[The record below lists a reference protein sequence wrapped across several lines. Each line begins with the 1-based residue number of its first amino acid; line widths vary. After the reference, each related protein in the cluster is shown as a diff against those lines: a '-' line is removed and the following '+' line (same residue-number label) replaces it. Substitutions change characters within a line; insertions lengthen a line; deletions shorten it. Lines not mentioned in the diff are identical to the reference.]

1 LANLLDTLKTKIRI
15 WLSIPE
21 TENTFLVGTTSLYS
35 TDRDRPAYTREE
47 ILEQCLDAWRY
58 NPLARRIVELTTQ
71 YTIGTGFEISAQD
84 EKVEQFIL
92 EFWNHRLNEM
102 DTRLAGFSDE
112 LARTG
117 NLFLLISTDPS
128 GMSYIRAVPTDQ
140 VEEIITAKND
150 LDQEIA
156 YRLKNKWSEDD
167 TEETTIPA
175 YTSDPILSCGALFES
190 RDPASVRGNLCEEP
204 GNLRSCRSPVPGLRS
219 ISHCAASLADCEERS
234 SLSGCHFEER
244 SSLSGCHCEE
254 RSSLDFE
261 SGRVRS
267 DLERTI
273 NLSAPDDSGSFPPV
287 MVHYAVNRPVG
298 ALWGEPDLSH
308 LLKWLGRYT
317 AWLEDRVRLNR
328 FRNAF
333 LYVVKASYVS
343 EAARKAR
350 QAELAA
356 NPPTPG
362 SILVTDESEVWSV
375 MTPKLEALDANT
387 DGLSIK
393 KMIAAGAGV
402 PLHFLAEPEH
412 STKTTAE
419 SAGEP
424 TYRKFEMRQQ
434 VLVNIT
440 RNLLQIVLARRAE
453 IDRNL
458 DRAAVIEVHAADIS
472 ARDNSALASA
482 GSAIKNTALDLL
494 DRGMID
500 SDEALRLIYKYLSE
514 QRVTNDQ

>member
-1 LANLLDTLKTKIRI
+1 MGNLIDSLKTKIRL

-128 GMSYIRAVPTDQ
+128 GMSYIRAVPADQ
-140 VEEIITAKND
+140 VEEIITAPND

-190 RDPASVRGNLCEEP
+190 RYPASVRGNLCEEP

-234 SLSGCHFEER
+234 
-244 SSLSGCHCEE
+244 
-254 RSSLDFE
+254 
-261 SGRVRS
+261 
-267 DLERTI
+267 
-273 NLSAPDDSGSFPPV
+273 NLSFSDDSGSFPPV

-362 SILVTDESEVWSV
+362 SILVTDESEEWTV

-440 RNLLQIVLARRAE
+440 RNLLQIVLARRSE

-458 DRAAVIEVHAADIS
+458 NRAAVIEVHAADIS

-482 GSAIKNTALDLL
+482 GSAIKGTALELFEK
-494 DRGMID
+494 GMID
-500 SDEALRLIYKYLSE
+500 EKEVLRLVYKYLSE
-514 QRVTNDQ
+514 EAPEQPDPLTT

>member
-1 LANLLDTLKTKIRI
+1 VKILEDIKNRLRI

-58 NPLARRIVELTTQ
+58 DPLARRIVELTTQ
-71 YTIGTGFEISAQD
+71 YTIGTGFEISAQ
-84 EKVEQFIL
+84 EQKVEQFIH
-92 EFWNHRLNEM
+92 EFWIHRLNEM

-128 GMSYIRAVPTDQ
+128 GMSYIRAVPADQ
-140 VEEIITAKND
+140 MEEIITAKND
-150 LDQEIA
+150 PDQEIFF
-156 YRLKNKWSEDD
+156 RLKSEDGVSEGLKY
-167 TEETTIPA
+167 TA
-175 YTSDPILSCGALFES
+175 YDPNDDEP
-190 RDPASVRGNLCEEP
+190 DENGNF
-204 GNLRSCRSPVPGLRS
+204 N
-219 ISHCAASLADCEERS
+219 
-234 SLSGCHFEER
+234 
-244 SSLSGCHCEE
+244 
-254 RSSLDFE
+254 
-261 SGRVRS
+261 
-267 DLERTI
+267 
-273 NLSAPDDSGSFPPV
+273 PV

-333 LYVVKASYVS
+333 LYVVKASFVS

-362 SILVTDESEVWSV
+362 SILVTDESEEWSV

-440 RNLLQIVLARRAE
+440 RNLLQIVLGRRCE
-453 IDRNL
+453 IDKRL
-458 DRAAVIEVHAADIS
+458 DREAVIEVHASDIS

-482 GSAIKNTALDLL
+482 GSAIKGTAMELYEK
-494 DRGMID
+494 GMID
-500 SDEALRLIYKYLSE
+500 ASEVKRLVYKYISE
-514 QRVTNDQ
+514 EMPEDKKVISR

>member
-1 LANLLDTLKTKIRI
+1 MANLIDTLKTKIRL

-84 EKVEQFIL
+84 QKVEQFIL
-92 EFWNHRLNEM
+92 EFWKHRLNEM

-128 GMSYIRAVPTDQ
+128 GMSYIRAVPADQ
-140 VEEIITAKND
+140 VEEIETSRND
-150 LDQEIA
+150 ADQEIL
-156 YRLKNKWSEDD
+156 YKLKYTANNDD
-167 TEETTIPA
+167 QGAASSRPDRARFVGTVPGAGNEFEGPIYPA
-175 YTSDPILSCGALFES
+175 YDPNDDEP
-190 RDPASVRGNLCEEP
+190 DENGN
-204 GNLRSCRSPVPGLRS
+204 
-219 ISHCAASLADCEERS
+219 
-234 SLSGCHFEER
+234 FK
-244 SSLSGCHCEE
+244 
-254 RSSLDFE
+254 
-261 SGRVRS
+261 
-267 DLERTI
+267 
-273 NLSAPDDSGSFPPV
+273 PV

-333 LYVVKASYVS
+333 LYVVKASFVS

-362 SILVTDESEVWSV
+362 SILVTDESEEWSV

-458 DRAAVIEVHAADIS
+458 DRDAVIEVHAADIS

-482 GSAIKNTALDLL
+482 GSAIKGTALELYEK
-494 DRGMID
+494 GMID
-500 SDEALRLIYKYLSE
+500 KKEVLRLVYKYLSE
-514 QRVTNDQ
+514 EAPEGEPTGDGRPGTGKRKSEIATLRSR

>member
-1 LANLLDTLKTKIRI
+1 
-15 WLSIPE
+15 
-21 TENTFLVGTTSLYS
+21 
-35 TDRDRPAYTREE
+35 
-47 ILEQCLDAWRY
+47 
-58 NPLARRIVELTTQ
+58 
-71 YTIGTGFEISAQD
+71 
-84 EKVEQFIL
+84 
-92 EFWNHRLNEM
+92 LNEM

-128 GMSYIRAVPTDQ
+128 GMSYIRAVPADQ
-140 VEEIITAKND
+140 MEEIITAKND
-150 LDQEIA
+150 PDQEIFF
-156 YRLKNKWSEDD
+156 RLKSEDGVSEGLKY
-167 TEETTIPA
+167 TA
-175 YTSDPILSCGALFES
+175 YDPNDDEP
-190 RDPASVRGNLCEEP
+190 DENGNF
-204 GNLRSCRSPVPGLRS
+204 N
-219 ISHCAASLADCEERS
+219 
-234 SLSGCHFEER
+234 
-244 SSLSGCHCEE
+244 
-254 RSSLDFE
+254 
-261 SGRVRS
+261 
-267 DLERTI
+267 
-273 NLSAPDDSGSFPPV
+273 PV

-333 LYVVKASYVS
+333 LYVVKASFVS

-362 SILVTDESEVWSV
+362 SILVTDESEEWSV

-440 RNLLQIVLARRAE
+440 RNLLQIVLGRRCE
-453 IDRNL
+453 IDKRL
-458 DRAAVIEVHAADIS
+458 DREAVIEVHASDIS

-482 GSAIKNTALDLL
+482 GSAIKGTAMELYEK
-494 DRGMID
+494 GMID
-500 SDEALRLIYKYLSE
+500 ASEVKRLVYKYISE
-514 QRVTNDQ
+514 EMPEDKKVISR